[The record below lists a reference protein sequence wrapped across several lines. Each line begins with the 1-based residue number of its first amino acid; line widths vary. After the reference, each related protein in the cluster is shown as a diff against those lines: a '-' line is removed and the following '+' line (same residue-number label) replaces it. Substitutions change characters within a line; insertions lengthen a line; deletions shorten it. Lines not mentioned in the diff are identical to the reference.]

1 MFCLTM
7 HYYYQSTHFARERF
21 TAMATATKS
30 ASKKAPTKRAMSSD
44 HKQKLAQG
52 RNESRVVSRYLEAVT
67 AGKGKRGRK
76 RTPESIS
83 LQIARI
89 DQEIDTASAIRRL
102 ELTQRRSDLALEKER
117 LTARVDLT
125 AVEKDFVKVA
135 KSYAARNG
143 ISYASFRS
151 LGVPADVLKKAGIA
165 RTRA

>member
-1 MFCLTM
+1 
-7 HYYYQSTHFARERF
+7 
-21 TAMATATKS
+21 
-30 ASKKAPTKRAMSSD
+30 MSSD

-102 ELTQRRSDLALEKER
+102 ELTQRRSDLAIEKKR

-125 AVEKDFVKVA
+125 AVEKDFVKAA

-143 ISYASFRS
+143 ISYASFRA